1 MNLKKRNA
9 RHLDHPLHFRYLML
23 FPLIFFIAGV
33 VGGLALLK
41 AQSDLKRIGMYIRG
55 IRHPGLRP
63 GLTYHKVRNF
73 DTLESIAEEYK
84 ITVDTIRFANDI
96 PLEGITE
103 DMIILIPP
111 VTGVVH
117 VVQNRE
123 TIEGIARMYDTDPK
137 KIIDYP
143 YNEFSED
150 PVFPITPG
158 QVLIVPDGKKFI
170 SK

>member
-1 MNLKKRNA
+1 
-9 RHLDHPLHFRYLML
+9 ML

-33 VGGLALLK
+33 LGGLALLK

-84 ITVDTIRFANDI
+84 ISVDTVRFANDI
-96 PLEGITE
+96 PLQGITE

-123 TIEGIARMYDTDPK
+123 TIESIAKMYSTDPK
-137 KIIDYP
+137 KIRDYP

-150 PVFPITPG
+150 VVFPITPG
-158 QVLIVPDGKKFI
+158 QVLIVPDGKKNI

>member
-33 VGGLALLK
+33 IGGLAVLK
-41 AQSDLKRIGMYIRG
+41 ANNDLKRIGRYVRG

-63 GLTYHKVRNF
+63 GITYHKVRSF
-73 DTLESIAEEYK
+73 DTMESIAEEYN
-84 ITVDTIRFANDI
+84 ISVDTIKWANDL
-96 PLEGITE
+96 PPEGLTE
-103 DMIILIPP
+103 DRIIMIPP

-117 VVQNRE
+117 VVQNLE
-123 TIEGIARMYDTDPK
+123 TIESIARMYQTDPK

-143 YNEFSED
+143 YNEFSD
-150 PVFPITPG
+150 DVVFPITPG
-158 QVLIVPDGKKFI
+158 QLLIVPDGKKTW
-170 SK
+170 